1 MAKLRTLVLVG
12 ALGAAA
18 SYFLDPER
26 GATRRQL
33 VQDQVGALWRKGQR
47 NVGGTAAQISD
58 RARGAVSQLQHA
70 GDERASDDVTVL
82 NRVQS
87 EVMGRP
93 DFPKGR
99 VNADVVNGRL
109 TLRGELDDQ
118 DQIDTM
124 VEAALHVEGVV
135 EVVNLLHVPGTPA
148 PSPAGDVRA
157 TSS

>member
-1 MAKLRTLVLVG
+1 MAKLRTLVLAG

-18 SYFLDPER
+18 SYFLDRER
-26 GATRRQL
+26 GAARRQR

-47 NVGGTAAQISD
+47 NVGGTAAQLSD
-58 RARGAVSQLQHA
+58 RAKGAVSQLQHA

-99 VNADVVNGRL
+99 VNAEVVNGRL

-118 DQIDTM
+118 DQIEKI
-124 VEAALHVEGVV
+124 VQAALHVEGVV
-135 EVVNLLHVPGTPA
+135 EVVSLLHVTGTPA
-148 PSPAGDVRA
+148 PSPAGNRRA